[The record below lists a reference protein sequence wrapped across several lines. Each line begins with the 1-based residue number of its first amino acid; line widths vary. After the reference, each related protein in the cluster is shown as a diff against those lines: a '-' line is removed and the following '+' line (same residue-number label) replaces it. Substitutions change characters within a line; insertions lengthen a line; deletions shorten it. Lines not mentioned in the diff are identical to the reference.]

1 LLDGF
6 VLLSIGLNLTKAD
19 WTPAG
24 LWLAVVASGLYHGVN
39 PGMGWPLAV
48 SAGLI
53 ERRSH
58 GLVAALWALTIGH
71 LLAMFVVILPFAL
84 LVALVNWQQQIQ
96 IGASL
101 LVIGFGVFRFV
112 NRRHPRVLARIRPTQ
127 LGLWSFA
134 VAMAHGAGLMLV
146 PIYLGLCRAADLGKG
161 HEAAG
166 TLINANLGMAV
177 LVSVVHS
184 VAMITAGGFLA
195 WLVYRYLGLKFVS
208 RSWFNLDATWAFSLV
223 LVGALSLSI
232 SLASRH

>member
-1 LLDGF
+1 
-6 VLLSIGLNLTKAD
+6 LNLTEAD

-24 LWLAVVASGLYHGVN
+24 LWLAAVASGLYHGVN

-53 ERRSH
+53 ERRPY
-58 GLVAALWALTIGH
+58 GLVAALWPLTVGH
-71 LLAMFVVILPFAL
+71 LLAMLVVILPFAL
-84 LVALVNWQQQIQ
+84 LVALVEWQQHIQ

-101 LVIGFGVFRFV
+101 LVIGFGIFRFV
-112 NRRHPRVLARIRPTQ
+112 NRRHPRVLARIRPQQ

-166 TLINANLGMAV
+166 ALINANLGMAL
-177 LVSVVHS
+177 LVSAVHS

-223 LVGALSLSI
+223 LVGALSLVI
-232 SLASRH
+232 SLANRH

>member
-6 VLLSIGLNLTKAD
+6 VLLSIGLNLTEAD
-19 WTPAG
+19 WTLVG

-48 SAGLI
+48 SAGLM
-53 ERRSH
+53 ERSSRA
-58 GLVAALWALTIGH
+58 LVAALWPLTVGH
-71 LLAMFVVILPFAL
+71 LLAMLVVILPFAL
-84 LVALVNWQQQIQ
+84 LVTLVEWQRQIQ

-101 LVIGFGVFRFV
+101 LVIGFGIFRLV

-134 VAMAHGAGLMLV
+134 VAIAHGAGLMLV
-146 PIYLGLCRAADLGKG
+146 PIYLGLCRTADLDKA

-184 VAMITAGGFLA
+184 IAMIAAGGVLA
-195 WLVYRYLGLKFVS
+195 WLAYRYLGLKFVS
-208 RSWFNLDATWAFSLV
+208 RSWVNLDAIWAVSLV
-223 LVGALSLSI
+223 LVGAVSLALSL
-232 SLASRH
+232 A